1 MILINCNNTTSTDG
15 DHRSDNYP
23 WYIIAQAIAIA
34 IVSIFII
41 ISNCIT
47 LIVISMMKN
56 RKAPD
61 IVLALLAITDLL
73 TPISVFL
80 FVIFDFLWHSE
91 WIRIGICYWVTF
103 TSLLFFRLSMFITT
117 MAALERCLAVAFPVY
132 YRNHFTIGKIIRSLA
147 ILSTYCVAIAVL
159 PIITG
164 DVVITCPKYASC
176 QINWSNP
183 SWPITILV
191 IFYLVETLFAVAV
204 TVTSNTVV
212 MRYFHKKSN
221 NKISPSIEMGLRTA
235 AVSTLTAATTTT
247 GLTRSA
253 SRYFNLSYNEYKYA
267 KHLRLVSLFFIL
279 SFVPVQTEIGI
290 IKGIMPTCSRW
301 KLDLLTISQNS
312 STINAD
318 TILPY
323 NAKAMTDLIMIYL
336 QNIIYLVLIRQ
347 LVILNKILIL
357 WSRFGSLTISIISVD
372 IIRIYLA
379 GLNMI
384 FNPFMYAFMRR
395 HYRKKYRC
403 VLSRFFTFFDYRPRM
418 LFHTTSVANEWRDY
432 KTEVG
437 KLKTAVDHTSYQN
450 SLLKSALIYPVGQVC
465 SVAFLAQI
473 ERPPTAA
480 VATARI
486 HFDHD
491 FFWSRENNHQE
502 PKTSKNFHISDICD
516 FDTNSISN
524 SIQTSNSRV
533 GSPQL
538 RWPLPPINGRSSK
551 IKNLGIKDNDSVTSG
566 IDDFNFNREESA
578 IASDVDIIH
587 TAVAISNKAAGGE
600 SPQNFVKPLLSS
612 ARKIA
617 ACKTRSLSHSRLVPL
632 HLRPRIANEYEFKE
646 TRSQS
651 ATLSRNSTKTSF
663 DSPDN

>member
-279 SFVPVQTEIGI
+279 SFVPVQ
-290 IKGIMPTCSRW
+290 
-301 KLDLLTISQNS
+301 
-312 STINAD
+312 
-318 TILPY
+318 
-323 NAKAMTDLIMIYL
+323 
-336 QNIIYLVLIRQ
+336 
-347 LVILNKILIL
+347 ILIL